1 MLEWLA
7 AAQRSPS
14 GRFAPIGCHGF
25 WPRGGEAAAFDQQPL
40 EAQAMVAACIEAFHA
55 TGDGAW
61 VDLARE
67 AFEWFRGRNVLGI
80 GLADSHTGGC
90 RDGLLA
96 DRANENQ
103 GGESTLAWLGAVVE
117 MTFLERHLATA
128 RATARPGHGPPR
140 YSPCT

>member
-1 MLEWLA
+1 LA
-7 AAQRSPS
+7 
-14 GRFAPIGCHGF
+14 
-25 WPRGGEAAAFDQQPL
+25 W
-40 EAQAMVAACIEAFHA
+40 
-55 TGDGAW
+55 
-61 VDLARE
+61 E

-80 GLADSHTGGC
+80 GLADPHTGGC